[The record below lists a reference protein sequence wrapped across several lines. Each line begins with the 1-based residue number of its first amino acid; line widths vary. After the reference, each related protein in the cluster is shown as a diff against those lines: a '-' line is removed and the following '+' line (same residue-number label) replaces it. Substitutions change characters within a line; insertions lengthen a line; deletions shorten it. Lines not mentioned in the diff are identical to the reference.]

1 MSRLSGEEA
10 RVEAGRREGAGEK
23 PRRPQ
28 IACDRVPAYLPDD
41 LKAIDAM
48 QPRIGSWPHVAPY
61 LLSFVTLPL
70 VALGAGFGG
79 WWLLLIPLYG
89 WWLMPVLDAILGRDE
104 TNPDPDTPDRRLD
117 PYRMITMLWVPLQTA
132 MLYGTIALATH
143 TAHLGPGE
151 LLALFIG
158 VGVITG
164 SVGINFAHE
173 LMHRSSRL
181 ERWLADILLASTLY
195 GHFRSEHLLVHHTW
209 VGTPR
214 DAVTARYGEGFWAFF
229 ARVLPASFRSA
240 LSAEAER
247 MEKRGLSAWSPR
259 NPFWR
264 YAGLQVAA
272 LALAVLFGG
281 ALGLI
286 LFLIQA
292 LVAVFQLELVNYI
305 EHYGL
310 TRRQAEDGRFEPV
323 LPRHSWNAT
332 QRASS
337 WYLLN
342 LQRHSDHHVKPGRPY
357 PLLQTYD
364 PEEAPLLP
372 AGYPVMTL
380 IAVVP
385 PLWRR
390 VMNRRVRAW
399 RRQFY
404 PDEA

>member
-1 MSRLSGEEA
+1 M
-10 RVEAGRREGAGEK
+10 
-23 PRRPQ
+23 RPK
-28 IACDRVPAYLPDD
+28 LGTW
-41 LKAIDAM
+41 L
-48 QPRIGSWPHVAPY
+48 HLAPY
-61 LLSFVTLPL
+61 TLSFVTLPL
-70 VALGAGFGG
+70 IALGAVFGG
-79 WWLLLIPLYG
+79 WWLALTPVYG
-89 WWLMPVLDAILGRDE
+89 WWLLPVLDAILGRDDTGE
-104 TNPDPDTPDRRLD
+104 DPSVADARLD
-117 PYRMITMLWVPLQTA
+117 PYRMITLVWVPLQLA
-132 MLYGTIALATH
+132 LLYGTIVYATH

-158 VGVITG
+158 VGVVTG

-173 LMHRSSRL
+173 LMHQPSRL
-181 ERWLADILLASTLY
+181 ERWLADVLLATTLY
-195 GHFRSEHLLVHHTW
+195 SHFRSEHLLVHHTW

-214 DAVTARYGEGFWAFF
+214 DAVTARYNEGFWAFF
-229 ARVLPASFRSA
+229 ARVVPASFRSA
-240 LSAEAER
+240 LGAEAAR
-247 MEKRGLSAWSPR
+247 LEKRELSPWSSR

-264 YAGLQVAA
+264 YAALQAA
-272 LALAVLFGG
+272 
-281 ALGLI
+281 ALGLAVFFGGGLGVL

-310 TRRQAEDGRFEPV
+310 TRLQREDGRYEPV
-323 LPRHSWNAT
+323 APRHSWNANE
-332 QRASS
+332 RASS

-342 LQRHSDHHVKPGRPY
+342 LQRHSDHHVKPARPY
-357 PLLQTYD
+357 PLLQTYG

-399 RRQFY
+399 RQRFY
-404 PDEA
+404 PSEA